1 MASRIITYSTPWKCV
16 CAWTV
21 KCVCVDNRRIVCRE
35 KLEKQVKHVAWVKQG
50 TWSLLWVSKTAT
62 QGLISIESANA
73 WDDVC
78 VCECVAWGQF
88 ELDGS
93 RLDLTNNNKPG
104 AKMGGKKSWGNSK
117 IQSGNVYLKILR
129 EREREKIYGW
139 IDEAFK
145 FIITRYTRQANER
158 KGCW

>member
-1 MASRIITYSTPWKCV
+1 MKVCLCLDWK
-16 CAWTV
+16 
-21 KCVCVDNRRIVCRE
+21 VCVDNRRQCVGKNWKNKSNMLRE
-35 KLEKQVKHVAWVKQG
+35 SSRER
-50 TWSLLWVSKTAT
+50 SLLWVSKTAT

-78 VCECVAWGQF
+78 VCVWRGGNLNWTAQGWIWPTTTNPEQKWGG
-88 ELDGS
+88 E
-93 RLDLTNNNKPG
+93 
-104 AKMGGKKSWGNSK
+104 KSWGNSK
-117 IQSGNVYLKILR
+117 IESGNVYLKISR